1 MDRSVRDADVVVVG
15 SGMGGLV
22 AAAYLAAVGKKVVV
36 VERHS
41 VAGGNATV
49 FHHRGYEFDVGVHYV
64 GDCGP
69 DGAFSRVLAPLG
81 IEIPWRAMDPD
92 GFDTLLYPDMT
103 FRIPKGVDRFR
114 ERLYE
119 AFPTERDGID
129 RYLETV
135 VAIERGLV
143 GGGDFTAVMRH
154 ADGTLGA
161 LFDEL
166 RLSPRLR
173 NVLASENGTYALPPS
188 RVSLVL
194 HAVLV
199 MHYLKDGAYYPEGGG
214 QVIADRLVEAVERNG
229 GEVILRTPVERIV
242 VEGGQVR
249 GVRLRPPS
257 PMRRKGV
264 PDEIRAPV
272 VISNADLKRT
282 VLELVGEE
290 HFPADYA
297 GAVTGYTMALPLFV
311 VYLVLDRDLAA
322 EGQPNSNVYVCPAD
336 DDIDAYYDTLEQGRM
351 PHPANAYLT
360 LTSLKDPTN
369 PRLCRPGQT
378 NLQVMTLAP
387 RDYGFWGLE
396 RGPASGAR
404 YRRNSTYRARKRELR
419 DHLLDLAERA
429 VPGIRDA
436 IAFEETATPITHE
449 RFTRS
454 TGGTSYGIEA
464 TPGQFLVNRPSPA
477 TPVKGLFLAGA
488 STMGAHGI
496 AGTMGGGVMTASAVA
511 ETNVRELVT
520 QRLR

>member
-15 SGMGGLV
+15 SGIGGLV
-22 AAAYLAAVGKKVVV
+22 TAAYLAAIGRKVVV

-41 VAGGNATV
+41 VAGGNATA

-69 DGAFSRVLAPLG
+69 NGSLTRILAPLG
-81 IEIPWRAMDPD
+81 IDIPWRPMDPD

-114 ERLYE
+114 ERLHE
-119 AFPTERDGID
+119 AFPSERDGVD
-129 RYLETV
+129 RYLETI
-135 VAIERGLV
+135 VAIDHGLV
-143 GGGDFTAVMRH
+143 GGGDFAEVMRH
-154 ADGTLGA
+154 AGGTLGA

-166 RLSPRLR
+166 RLSARLR
-173 NVLASENGTYALPPS
+173 NVLAAENGTYAVPPS
-188 RVSLVL
+188 RVSLIL

-214 QVIADRLVEAVERNG
+214 QVIADRLVETIERHG
-229 GEVILRTPVERIV
+229 GEVLVRAPVERIV

-257 PMRRKGV
+257 VIRRQGV

-272 VISNADLKRT
+272 VVSNADLKRT
-282 VLELVGEE
+282 VSELVGEE
-290 HFPADYA
+290 HFPTQYVDS
-297 GAVTGYTMALPLFV
+297 VRGYTMTLPLFV
-311 VYLVLDRDLAA
+311 VYLVIDRDLAT
-322 EGQPNSNVYVCPAD
+322 EGYANSNLYVCPPD
-336 DDIDAYYDTLEQGRM
+336 DDIDACYAVLESGRM
-351 PHPANAYLT
+351 PEPAAAYVT

-378 NLQVMTLAP
+378 NLQVMSLAP
-387 RDYGFWGLE
+387 RDYAFWGVE
-396 RGPASGAR
+396 QGPASGAR
-404 YRRNSTYRARKRELR
+404 YRRNKAYRARKQALR
-419 DHLLDLAERA
+419 DQVLAVAERA
-429 VPGIRDA
+429 VPGVRDA
-436 IAFEETATPITHE
+436 IVFEETATPITHE

-464 TPGQFLVNRPSPA
+464 TPGQFLMNRPAPS

-496 AGTMGGGVMTASAVA
+496 GGTMGGGVMTASAVT
-511 ETNVRELVT
+511 ETDVRALLAD
-520 QRLR
+520 RLA